1 MSEVRQDRK
10 TGFGRLLEIA
20 GSKKWYVIS
29 ACCLGTIAT
38 FLQFFPAV
46 LVYFAITE
54 LVDHAADLSQLDT
67 AYLKKLGLYMIGC
80 FIGSLLILFASLM
93 LAHIAA
99 FNILY
104 EIRMHL
110 TAKLSRLSLGF
121 FSASTSGSVRRILGE
136 DVDKLE
142 LFIAH
147 HIVDMTSALFV
158 PLSAFIAMAVV
169 DWRLMFPAI
178 IIFPITATGYGLY
191 SSTDT
196 TKAHMARY
204 YDEIAKLN
212 TGAVEFV
219 NGMPVV
225 KIFNRAGAAVG
236 RFAANITAHANM
248 VREWFE
254 SYTLI
259 YSVFLT
265 LIGSSLSLILPVGV
279 IIALFEKD
287 LSTFV
292 PKLVFFLIVGGMIE
306 TPLQKMLFVGSL
318 MAQNSEGI
326 KHIDDIL
333 YADELLIP
341 ENAQQPMD
349 GSLEF
354 DNVVFSHGEAEVLHG
369 ISFRVESGQLVG
381 LVGPSGG
388 GKTTI
393 AQLAARFWDV
403 HEGNIRLGG
412 VDVQNIAIETLV
424 DNIAFVFQDTYIF
437 RDTVEANIRMGN
449 CRASMED
456 VQRAARAAQ
465 ADEFISRLP
474 QGYATV
480 LGEQSVH
487 LSGGEKQRIAIARAI
502 LKNAPVII
510 LDEATA
516 HADAENES
524 RIQAAFSEL
533 TGGKTVLVIA
543 HNLSSVRSADC
554 ILVVDG
560 GRITERGTHDE
571 LMELDGFYK
580 TMVLLHDRAQ
590 NWALDL
596 ASEEGGAS

>member
-1 MSEVRQDRK
+1 
-10 TGFGRLLEIA
+10 
-20 GSKKWYVIS
+20 
-29 ACCLGTIAT
+29 
-38 FLQFFPAV
+38 
-46 LVYFAITE
+46 
-54 LVDHAADLSQLDT
+54 
-67 AYLKKLGLYMIGC
+67 
-80 FIGSLLILFASLM
+80 
-93 LAHIAA
+93 
-99 FNILY
+99 
-104 EIRMHL
+104 
-110 TAKLSRLSLGF
+110 
-121 FSASTSGSVRRILGE
+121 
-136 DVDKLE
+136 
-142 LFIAH
+142 
-147 HIVDMTSALFV
+147 
-158 PLSAFIAMAVV
+158 
-169 DWRLMFPAI
+169 
-178 IIFPITATGYGLY
+178 
-191 SSTDT
+191 
-196 TKAHMARY
+196 MARY
-204 YDEIAKLN
+204 YEEIARLN
-212 TGAVEFV
+212 TGATEFV

-236 RFAANITAHANM
+236 RFAADITAHANM

-259 YSVFLT
+259 YSVFMT

-279 IIALFEKD
+279 IIALFETD
-287 LSTFV
+287 LSKFV
-292 PKLVFFLIVGGMIE
+292 PKLVFFLIVGGMLG
-306 TPLQKMLFVGSL
+306 TPLHKLLFIGSL
-318 MAQNSEGI
+318 MTENSEGI

-333 YADELLIP
+333 YADELLDS
-341 ENAQQPMD
+341 ENPQQPVD

-354 DNVVFSHGEAEVLHG
+354 ENVVFSHGEEEVLHG

-403 HEGNIRLGG
+403 REGSIRLGG
-412 VDVQNIAIETLV
+412 VDVRSIAIETLM

-449 CRASMED
+449 RTANMED

-465 ADEFISRLP
+465 VNKFISRLP

-502 LKNAPVII
+502 LKSLPVII

-524 RIQAAFSEL
+524 RIQAAFAEL

-543 HNLSSVRSADC
+543 HNLSSIRDADC

-560 GRITERGTHDE
+560 GRITERGAHDE
-571 LMELDGFYK
+571 LMELSGLYK
-580 TMVLLHDRAQ
+580 TMMSLHDRAQ
-590 NWALDL
+590 N
-596 ASEEGGAS
+596 